1 MKIVQIL
8 IALNLCHFLGD
19 YTHLSTNWMLSAIRL
34 GKPLFPILVHA
45 FAHSVLMF
53 TAVWIILDIYMAI
66 VAFCIQLPTHF
77 LIDVLK
83 GRMNGWFPK
92 LQDHSNKFFWYLF
105 GFDQV
110 MHALVI
116 ILTSY
121 LVCLYN

>member
-19 YTHLSTNWMLSAIRL
+19 YTHLSTNWMLTAKRL

-45 FAHSVLMF
+45 FVHSILMF
-53 TAVWIILDIYMAI
+53 TAVWIIQDIYMAI
-66 VAFCIQLPTHF
+66 VAFCIQLPAHF

-92 LQDHSNKFFWYLF
+92 LQDPTNKWHWVIF
-105 GFDQV
+105 GADQTG
-110 MHALVI
+110 HQIVI
-116 ILTSY
+116 ISTAY